1 MSCAFELILLFRVV
15 FYPVR
20 FLHEIY
26 VRFAVNSAPK
36 NGVQEKVIDTAI
48 GSYVLDTFS
57 LQG

>member
-1 MSCAFELILLFRVV
+1 MSCAFELILLFPVV

-26 VRFAVNSAPK
+26 VRFTVNSAPK
-36 NGVQEKVIDTAI
+36 NGVQKKVIDTAI
-48 GSYVLDTFS
+48 GTYVLDTFS